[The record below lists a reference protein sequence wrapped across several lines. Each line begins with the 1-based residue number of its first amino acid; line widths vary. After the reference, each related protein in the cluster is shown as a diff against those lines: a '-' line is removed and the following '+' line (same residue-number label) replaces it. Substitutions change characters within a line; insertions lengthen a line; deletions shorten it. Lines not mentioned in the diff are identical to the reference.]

1 MTDNTVDEEETFKQ
15 EYAERLFTMLAECMW
30 GDSGYQA
37 MILISSA
44 QHKTITMHAVN
55 ANAQD
60 AREIL
65 LSAAEVYRGANL
77 SERVIN

>member
-1 MTDNTVDEEETFKQ
+1 MTDNTVDEEEAFKQ
-15 EYAERLFTMLAECMW
+15 EYAKQVCAMIVDCMW
-30 GDSGYQA
+30 GVDGYQA
-37 MILISSA
+37 IVLIANS

-55 ANAQD
+55 ADAQD

-65 LSAAEVYRGANL
+65 LSAAEVYRGTNL

>member
-1 MTDNTVDEEETFKQ
+1 MTDSPVDEEETFKQ
-15 EYAERLFTMLAECMW
+15 EYAERLFTMLADCMW
-30 GDSGYQA
+30 GDNGYQA
-37 MILISSA
+37 MVLISSA
-44 QHKTITMHAVN
+44 HRKTITMHAVN

-65 LSAAEVYRGANL
+65 LSAAEVYRSTNL

>member
-1 MTDNTVDEEETFKQ
+1 MTDTADEEEEFKQ
-15 EYAERLFTMLAECMW
+15 EYAMRLYAMLAECMW
-30 GDSGYQA
+30 GDNGYKA
-37 MILISSA
+37 MVLISSS

-55 ANAQD
+55 ADAKD

-65 LSAAEVYRGANL
+65 LSAAEVYRGTDL